1 MALDFEIDVP
11 CVVHMLWFSAPTK
24 LNRIL
29 GRDLKIKKYH
39 EVVDSSIME
48 AVVRPFGGERTPR
61 SCMLASV
68 ARVLHR
74 THKEWG
80 VNKEMKGWRARE
92 NFTPS
97 SFDGDDDEEESS
109 YE

>member
-1 MALDFEIDVP
+1 M
-11 CVVHMLWFSAPTK
+11 VHILWFSAPTN

-39 EVVDSSIME
+39 EVVDSTIME

-68 ARVLHR
+68 ARVPHR
-74 THKEWG
+74 THKKWG
-80 VNKEMKGWRARE
+80 VNKEMKGWRVRE

-97 SFDGDDDEEESS
+97 SFDGDDDEKERQ
-109 YE
+109 